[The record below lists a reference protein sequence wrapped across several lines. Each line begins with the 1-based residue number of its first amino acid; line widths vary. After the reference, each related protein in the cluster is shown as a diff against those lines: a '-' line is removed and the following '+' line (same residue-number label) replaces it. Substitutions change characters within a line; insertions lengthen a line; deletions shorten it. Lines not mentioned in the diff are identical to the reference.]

1 MTDRNVL
8 VSPSSFGTCGEQP
21 LELLERYASQ
31 VTLNPYGRK
40 LTQTEVLELAAG
52 CVGIVAGVE
61 PLHAEVLAELPAL
74 RCISRV
80 GVGLQN
86 IDLEA
91 AQARGIAVRNT
102 PEGPTLPVA
111 ELALGLALA
120 VLRRIPQA
128 DRNLRAGRWKKEMGA
143 LLTGK
148 TVGIVGI
155 GRIGRAA
162 AEMFL
167 RVGCTVVAADPVP
180 DRDWLEQQ
188 QVELLPLDDLLRR
201 ADIVALHLGVEA
213 GAPPVIAN
221 REFGLM
227 KHDAVLLNLARGE
240 ALDEQALYQSLQ
252 AGAIAGAGLDVFQSE
267 PYDGPLTGLEQVVL
281 TPHLGT
287 YAREA
292 RLKME
297 LDAVKNLIDAL
308 NWHDGEVP
316 AA

>member
-1 MTDRNVL
+1 MTDRKVL
-8 VSPSSFGTCGEQP
+8 VSPSSFGTCGEKP
-21 LELLERYASQ
+21 LELLEHHASE
-31 VTLNPYGRK
+31 VTLNPFGRK
-40 LTQTEVLELAAG
+40 LTEAEVLELAAG

-61 PLHAEVLAELPAL
+61 PLHAYILAQLPDL

-91 AQARGIAVRNT
+91 AQARGIAIRNT

-111 ELALGLALA
+111 ELTLGLAFA

-162 AEMFL
+162 ADLFL
-167 RVGCTVVAADPVP
+167 GVGCQVVAADPAP
-180 DRDWLEQQ
+180 DQGWLKGRE
-188 QVELLPLDDLLRR
+188 VELLTLDGLLRR
-201 ADIVALHLGVEA
+201 ADIVALHLGIEA
-213 GAPPVIAN
+213 GAPPVIGWS
-221 REFGLM
+221 EIDLM
-227 KHDAVLLNLARGE
+227 KPDAILLNMARGE
-240 ALDEQALYQSLQ
+240 AVDEGALYQALKE
-252 AGAIAGAGLDVFQSE
+252 GRIAGAGLDVFQSE
-267 PYDGPLTGLEQVVL
+267 PYGGPLTELEQVVL

-292 RLKME
+292 RLQME
-297 LDAVKNLIDAL
+297 LDAVKNLIEAL
-308 NWHDGEVP
+308 NWTEGENPGV
-316 AA
+316 